1 MPQTPHVERHFTA
14 GDRVRDIVIGM
25 SDGLTVPFA
34 LAAGLSGAVASS
46 RLVVTAGFAEVAAG
60 SIAMGLG
67 GYLAARGDAE
77 HYASELAREEQEIRD
92 VPDIEAAEVAEV
104 LTSYGVT
111 TAEAGTIVAAMR
123 QRPAQWRDFMMRFE
137 LGLEKPDPKRALQSA
152 LTIAISY
159 IVGGLIPLSPYLAL
173 TSAHAALQTSV
184 IVTLIALVV
193 FGYVKGY
200 FTGAGPVRS
209 AVQTTVIGS
218 LAAAAAFGIA
228 RAIS

>member
-1 MPQTPHVERHFTA
+1 MPQTAHVEKHFTA

-46 RLVVTAGFAEVAAG
+46 RIVVTAGFAEVAAG

-92 VPDIEAAEVAEV
+92 VPDVEAAEVADV
-104 LTSYGVT
+104 LTSYGVSD
-111 TAEAGTIVAAMR
+111 ADAGTIVAAMR
-123 QRPAQWRDFMMRFE
+123 QHPAQWRDFMMRFE
-137 LGLEKPDPKRALQSA
+137 LGLEAPDPKRALQSA
-152 LTIAISY
+152 LTIATAY
-159 IVGGLIPLSPYLAL
+159 IVGGMIPLSPYLAFS
-173 TSAHAALQTSV
+173 SAQAALKTSV
-184 IVTLIALVV
+184 LVTIVALIV
-193 FGYVKGY
+193 FGYVKGR
-200 FTGAGPVRS
+200 FTGAGPLRS
-209 AVQTTVIGS
+209 AVQTTIIGS

>member
-25 SDGLTVPFA
+25 ADGLTVPFA

-77 HYASELAREEQEIRD
+77 HYANELAREEQEIRD
-92 VPDIEAAEVAEV
+92 VPEKEAAEVTQV
-104 LTSYGVT
+104 LTGYGVT

-123 QRPAQWRDFMMRFE
+123 QRPVQWRDFMMRFE
-137 LGLEKPDPKRALQSA
+137 LGLEAPDPKRALQSA

-159 IVGGLIPLSPYLAL
+159 IIGGMIPLSPYLAL
-173 TSAHAALQTSV
+173 ASTRAALQTSV
-184 IVTLIALVV
+184 IVTLIALIV
-193 FGYVKGY
+193 FGYIKGR
-200 FTGAGPVRS
+200 FTGAGPLRS
-209 AVQTTVIGS
+209 AVQTTIIGS